1 MEDILL
7 KLLLA
12 LLVGGLIGAERET
25 RVGQGLRTMML
36 ICLGATMF
44 TVFSRIFAE
53 GEGDPRRIAA
63 AVVTGVGFL
72 GAGMILRHQ
81 GAILGITTA
90 ASIWLVAALGMGIGM
105 GQYVM
110 VGAATILVLIVLW
123 AIPRFQQLTNARRTY
138 TYETV
143 GPLDEKKYEALYG
156 LMKGNGLQVS
166 EGTISKKG
174 EQMTCVW
181 RAYGKPSSHEATMR
195 SFLVDRELYE
205 FRVL

>member
-1 MEDILL
+1 MENILL
-7 KLLLA
+7 KLVLA

-36 ICLGATMF
+36 ICLGAAMF
-44 TVFSRIFAE
+44 TVFSRIFAV

-105 GQYVM
+105 GQYLM

-138 TYETV
+138 TYEAV
-143 GPLDEKKYEALYG
+143 GPLDEKKFDELYG
-156 LMKGNGLQVS
+156 VMKGNGLQVS
-166 EGTISKKG
+166 DGTISKKG

-181 RAYGKPSSHEATMR
+181 RAYGRPANHESTMR
-195 SFLVDRELYE
+195 SFLVDGDVHE
-205 FRVL
+205 FRVY